1 MGHVISCTNNL
12 ASTFEAKFKEF
23 EDSPTL
29 YQSLLGSS
37 GILGTTIGAISG
49 GTILKIGR
57 KNTFILASVLGL
69 IGSSLSLVESMT
81 WILSGRLIYGVG
93 CGIFSI
99 VGPRFIEETVPD
111 RLLSLY
117 SPLFMCSVA
126 FGSTMALL
134 MGAGL
139 PDDNNPEALKNSD
152 FWRSIL
158 GLPILLNIISVLS
171 MIFYVKYDSIRYLV
185 FKGDYAGARAMIK

>member
-49 GTILKIGR
+49 GSILKIGR

-69 IGSSLSLVESMT
+69 IGSSCSLVESMT

-158 GLPILLNIISVLS
+158 GLPILL
-171 MIFYVKYDSIRYLV
+171 
-185 FKGDYAGARAMIK
+185 